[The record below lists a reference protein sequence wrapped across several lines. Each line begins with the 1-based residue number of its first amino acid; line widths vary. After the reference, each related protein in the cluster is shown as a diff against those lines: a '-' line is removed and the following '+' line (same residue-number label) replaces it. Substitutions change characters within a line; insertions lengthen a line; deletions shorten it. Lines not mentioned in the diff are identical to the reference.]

1 MGSFIWKMK
10 DDLVLI
16 FKMEDSPNFLEVK
29 LNIFLKWKTISNIFD
44 SGRRP
49 QIFLKMEDDLKYF
62 LNGRRPQISL
72 KMEEN
77 LNCFENSNIFE
88 NGRRTQIFF

>member
-29 LNIFLKWKTISNIFD
+29 LNIFFKWKTTSNIFET
-44 SGRRP
+44 GIP
-49 QIFLKMEDDLKYF
+49 
-62 LNGRRPQISL
+62 PQISL
-72 KMEEN
+72 KMEYD
-77 LNCFENSNIFE
+77 LKFFENSNIFE
-88 NGRRTQIFF
+88 NEKRPQIFF